1 MYVSRSFETAV
12 SYLIDLFEVTNLSLP
27 SLTQELNKAHLD
39 NVTKVAIY
47 KYHRPFYPTY
57 NVPAAASRQ
66 AHHKLSLQSSILV
79 PT

>member
-1 MYVSRSFETAV
+1 MHVSRSFETAV

-47 KYHRPFYPTY
+47 K
-57 NVPAAASRQ
+57 
-66 AHHKLSLQSSILV
+66 
-79 PT
+79 